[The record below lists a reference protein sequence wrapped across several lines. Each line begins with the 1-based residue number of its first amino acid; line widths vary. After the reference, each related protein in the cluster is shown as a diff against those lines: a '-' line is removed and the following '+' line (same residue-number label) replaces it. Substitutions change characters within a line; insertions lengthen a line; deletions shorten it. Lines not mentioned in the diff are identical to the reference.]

1 MVEGC
6 ECMTV
11 YTESRIRKLMK
22 DGKISEQNIL
32 KLSNDDKLTP
42 AAKGFLHD
50 RRIQIVYSDLPN
62 KTQTEISKPFHMTVS
77 SLEESAVYPLLF
89 KLTKLY
95 TYFLKCQKE
104 LHLSYLNEKVDQLGI
119 LLQIVEKL
127 VGCYIEEDI
136 SFYNPNFG
144 TNEDLQSIRVI
155 KQLDQ
160 GSIRVD
166 FKCES
171 WKLSCYELYLEI
183 VNIRKELMLVSSDNP
198 DIYAE
203 KLIALLKSIEVLV
216 WLILE

>member
-1 MVEGC
+1 
-6 ECMTV
+6 MTV
-11 YTESRIRKLMK
+11 YTESRIRKLIK

-50 RRIQIVYSDLPN
+50 RHIQIVYSDLPN

-104 LHLSYLNEKVDQLGI
+104 LHLSYLDEKVDQLGI

-136 SFYNPNFG
+136 TFYNPNFG

-171 WKLSCYELYLEI
+171 WKLSCYELYIEI
-183 VNIRKELMLVSSDNP
+183 VNIRKELMLVSSDNQ

>member
-1 MVEGC
+1 
-6 ECMTV
+6 MTV
-11 YTESRIRKLMK
+11 YTESRIRKLIK

-50 RRIQIVYSDLPN
+50 RHIQIVYSDLPN

-104 LHLSYLNEKVDQLGI
+104 LHLSYLDEKVDQLGI

-171 WKLSCYELYLEI
+171 WKLSCYELYIEI
-183 VNIRKELMLVSSDNP
+183 VNIGKELMLVSSDNQ

>member
-1 MVEGC
+1 
-6 ECMTV
+6 MTV
-11 YTESRIRKLMK
+11 YTESRIRKLIK

-50 RRIQIVYSDLPN
+50 RHIQIVYSDLPN

-95 TYFLKCQKE
+95 MYFLKCQKE
-104 LHLSYLNEKVDQLGI
+104 LHLSYLDEKVDQLGI

-183 VNIRKELMLVSSDNP
+183 VNIRKELLLVSSDNQ

>member
-1 MVEGC
+1 
-6 ECMTV
+6 MTV

-50 RRIQIVYSDLPN
+50 RHIQIVYSDSPN

-89 KLTKLY
+89 KLTKLFK
-95 TYFLKCQKE
+95 YFLKCEKV
-104 LHLSYLNEKVDQLGI
+104 LHLAYLDENVDQLGI

-144 TNEDLQSIRVI
+144 TNEDLQSIRII

-160 GSIRVD
+160 GSVRVD
-166 FKCES
+166 FKCEN

-183 VNIRKELMLVSSDNP
+183 INIRKELMLVSSDNQ

>member
-1 MVEGC
+1 
-6 ECMTV
+6 MTV
-11 YTESRIRKLMK
+11 YTESRIRKLIK

-50 RRIQIVYSDLPN
+50 RHIQIVYSDLPN

-104 LHLSYLNEKVDQLGI
+104 LHLSYLDEKVDQLGV

-171 WKLSCYELYLEI
+171 WKLSCYELYIEI
-183 VNIRKELMLVSSDNP
+183 VNIRKELMLVSSDNQ

>member
-1 MVEGC
+1 
-6 ECMTV
+6 MTV
-11 YTESRIRKLMK
+11 YTESRIRKLIK

-104 LHLSYLNEKVDQLGI
+104 LHLSYLDEKVDQLGI

-183 VNIRKELMLVSSDNP
+183 VNIRKELLLVSSDNQ

>member
-1 MVEGC
+1 
-6 ECMTV
+6 MTV
-11 YTESRIRKLMK
+11 YTESRIRKLIK

-50 RRIQIVYSDLPN
+50 RHIQIVYSDLPN

-104 LHLSYLNEKVDQLGI
+104 LHLSYLDEKVDQLGI

-171 WKLSCYELYLEI
+171 WKLSCYELYIEI
-183 VNIRKELMLVSSDNP
+183 VNIRKELMLVSSDNQ
-198 DIYAE
+198 DIYAQ

>member
-1 MVEGC
+1 
-6 ECMTV
+6 MTV

-22 DGKISEQNIL
+22 DGQVSEQNVL
-32 KLSNDDKLTP
+32 KLSSDDKLTP
-42 AAKGFLHD
+42 AARGFLHD
-50 RRIQIVYSDLPN
+50 RHIQIAYTDSKI
-62 KTQTEISKPFHMTVS
+62 KTQTEISKTFDKTVS

-104 LHLSYLNEKVDQLGI
+104 LHLSYLDEKVDQLGI

-171 WKLSCYELYLEI
+171 WKLSCYELYIEI
-183 VNIRKELMLVSSDNP
+183 VNIRKELMLVSSDNQ

>member
-1 MVEGC
+1 
-6 ECMTV
+6 MTV
-11 YTESRIRKLMK
+11 YTESRIRKLIK
-22 DGKISEQNIL
+22 NGQVSEQNVL
-32 KLSNDDKLTP
+32 KLSSEDKLTP
-42 AAKGFLHD
+42 AARGFLHD
-50 RRIQIVYSDLPN
+50 RHIQVAYSDSPN

-95 TYFLKCQKE
+95 TYFLRCQKE
-104 LHLSYLNEKVDQLGI
+104 LHLAYLDEKVDQLGN
-119 LLQIVEKL
+119 LLQIVEKI

-160 GSIRVD
+160 GSVRID
-166 FKCES
+166 YKCED

-183 VNIRKELMLVSSDNP
+183 VNIRKELTLVSSNNQDV
-198 DIYAE
+198 YAD
-203 KLIALLKSIEVLV
+203 KLITLLKSIEVLV

>member
-1 MVEGC
+1 
-6 ECMTV
+6 MTV
-11 YTESRIRKLMK
+11 YTESRIRKLIK

-50 RRIQIVYSDLPN
+50 RHIQIVYSDLPN

-104 LHLSYLNEKVDQLGI
+104 LHLSYLDEKVDQLGI

-183 VNIRKELMLVSSDNP
+183 VNIRKELLLVSSDNQ

-216 WLILE
+216 WIILE

>member
-1 MVEGC
+1 
-6 ECMTV
+6 MTV
-11 YTESRIRKLMK
+11 YTESRIRKLIK

-50 RRIQIVYSDLPN
+50 RHIQIVYSDLPN

-104 LHLSYLNEKVDQLGI
+104 LHLSYLDEKVDQLGI

-127 VGCYIEEDI
+127 VSCYIEEDI

-171 WKLSCYELYLEI
+171 WKLSCYELYIEI
-183 VNIRKELMLVSSDNP
+183 VNIRKELMLVSSDNQ

>member
-1 MVEGC
+1 
-6 ECMTV
+6 MTV
-11 YTESRIRKLMK
+11 YTESRIRKLIK

-104 LHLSYLNEKVDQLGI
+104 LHLSYLDEKVDQLGI

-171 WKLSCYELYLEI
+171 WKLSCYELYIEI
-183 VNIRKELMLVSSDNP
+183 VNIRKELMLVSSDNQ

>member
-1 MVEGC
+1 
-6 ECMTV
+6 MTV

-183 VNIRKELMLVSSDNP
+183 VNIRKEFMLVSSDNQ

>member
-1 MVEGC
+1 
-6 ECMTV
+6 MTV
-11 YTESRIRKLMK
+11 YTESRIRKLIK

-50 RRIQIVYSDLPN
+50 RHIQIVYSDLPN

-104 LHLSYLNEKVDQLGI
+104 LHLSYLDEKVDQLGI

-160 GSIRVD
+160 GGIRVD

-183 VNIRKELMLVSSDNP
+183 VNIRKELLLVSSDNQ

>member
-1 MVEGC
+1 
-6 ECMTV
+6 MTV
-11 YTESRIRKLMK
+11 YTESRIRKLIK

-50 RRIQIVYSDLPN
+50 RHIQIVYSDLPN

-104 LHLSYLNEKVDQLGI
+104 LHLSYLDEKVDQWGI

-171 WKLSCYELYLEI
+171 WKLSCYELYIEI
-183 VNIRKELMLVSSDNP
+183 VNIRKELMLVSSDNQ

>member
-1 MVEGC
+1 
-6 ECMTV
+6 MTV
-11 YTESRIRKLMK
+11 YTESRIRKLIK

-50 RRIQIVYSDLPN
+50 RHIQIVYSDLPN

-104 LHLSYLNEKVDQLGI
+104 LHLSYLDEKVDQLGI

-160 GSIRVD
+160 DSIRVD

-183 VNIRKELMLVSSDNP
+183 VNIRKELMLVSSDNQ

>member
-1 MVEGC
+1 
-6 ECMTV
+6 MTV
-11 YTESRIRKLMK
+11 YTESRIRKLIK

-50 RRIQIVYSDLPN
+50 RHIQIVYSDLPN
-62 KTQTEISKPFHMTVS
+62 KTQTEISKPFHKTVS

-95 TYFLKCQKE
+95 TYFLRCQKE
-104 LHLSYLNEKVDQLGI
+104 LHLAFLDDKVEQLGN
-119 LLQIVEKL
+119 LLHIIEKI

-136 SFYNPNFG
+136 SYYNQNLG
-144 TNEDLQSIRVI
+144 TNEELQSVRVI

-171 WKLSCYELYLEI
+171 WKLSCYELYIEI
-183 VNIRKELMLVSSDNP
+183 VNIRKELMLVSSDNQ

-216 WLILE
+216 WLTLE

>member
-1 MVEGC
+1 
-6 ECMTV
+6 MTV
-11 YTESRIRKLMK
+11 YTESRIRKLIK
-22 DGKISEQNIL
+22 DGKISEQNII

-50 RRIQIVYSDLPN
+50 RHIQIVYSDLPN

-104 LHLSYLNEKVDQLGI
+104 LHLSYLDEKVDQLGI

-183 VNIRKELMLVSSDNP
+183 VNIRKELMLLSSDNQ

>member
-1 MVEGC
+1 
-6 ECMTV
+6 MTV
-11 YTESRIRKLMK
+11 YTESRIRKLIK

-50 RRIQIVYSDLPN
+50 RHIQIVYSDLPN

-95 TYFLKCQKE
+95 TYFLKCQKV
-104 LHLSYLNEKVDQLGI
+104 LHLSYLDEKVDQLGI

-171 WKLSCYELYLEI
+171 WKLSCYELYIEI
-183 VNIRKELMLVSSDNP
+183 VNIRKELMLVSSDNQ

>member
-1 MVEGC
+1 
-6 ECMTV
+6 MTV
-11 YTESRIRKLMK
+11 YTESRIRKLIK

-50 RRIQIVYSDLPN
+50 RHIQIVYSDLPN

-95 TYFLKCQKE
+95 TYFLRCQKE
-104 LHLSYLNEKVDQLGI
+104 LHLAFLDDKVEQLGN
-119 LLQIVEKL
+119 LLHIIEKI
-127 VGCYIEEDI
+127 VGCYIEDDI
-136 SFYNPNFG
+136 SYYNQNLG
-144 TNEDLQSIRVI
+144 TNEELQSIRVI

-160 GSIRVD
+160 GSVQVD

-171 WKLSCYELYLEI
+171 WKLSCYELYIEI
-183 VNIRKELMLVSSDNP
+183 ANIRKELALVVSGTQ

-203 KLIALLKSIEVLV
+203 KLIALLKSVEVLV

>member
-1 MVEGC
+1 
-6 ECMTV
+6 MTV

-50 RRIQIVYSDLPN
+50 RHIQIVYSDLPN

>member
-1 MVEGC
+1 
-6 ECMTV
+6 MTV
-11 YTESRIRKLMK
+11 YTESRIRKLIK

-50 RRIQIVYSDLPN
+50 RHIQIVYSDLPN

-104 LHLSYLNEKVDQLGI
+104 LHLSYLDEKVDQLGI

-171 WKLSCYELYLEI
+171 WKLSCYELYIEI
-183 VNIRKELMLVSSDNP
+183 VNIRKELLLVSSDNQ

>member
-1 MVEGC
+1 
-6 ECMTV
+6 MTV

-183 VNIRKELMLVSSDNP
+183 VNIRTELMLVSSDNP

>member
-1 MVEGC
+1 
-6 ECMTV
+6 MTV
-11 YTESRIRKLMK
+11 YTESRIRKLIK

-50 RRIQIVYSDLPN
+50 RHIQIVYSDLPN

-104 LHLSYLNEKVDQLGI
+104 LHLSYLDEKVDQLGI

-183 VNIRKELMLVSSDNP
+183 VNIRKELLLVSSDNQ

-203 KLIALLKSIEVLV
+203 KLIALLKPIEVLV

>member
-1 MVEGC
+1 
-6 ECMTV
+6 MTV

-50 RRIQIVYSDLPN
+50 RHIQIVYSDLPN

-104 LHLSYLNEKVDQLGI
+104 LHLAYLDEKVDQLGI

-171 WKLSCYELYLEI
+171 WKLSCYELYIEI
-183 VNIRKELMLVSSDNP
+183 VNIRKELMLVSSDNQ

>member
-1 MVEGC
+1 
-6 ECMTV
+6 MTV
-11 YTESRIRKLMK
+11 YTESRIRKLIK

-50 RRIQIVYSDLPN
+50 RHIQIVYSDLPN

-104 LHLSYLNEKVDQLGI
+104 LHLSYLDEKVAQLGI

-183 VNIRKELMLVSSDNP
+183 VNIRKELLLVSSDNQ

>member
-1 MVEGC
+1 
-6 ECMTV
+6 MTV
-11 YTESRIRKLMK
+11 YTESRIRKLIK

-50 RRIQIVYSDLPN
+50 RHIQIVYSDLPN

-77 SLEESAVYPLLF
+77 SLEESAMYPLLF

-104 LHLSYLNEKVDQLGI
+104 LHLSYLDEKVDQLGI

-127 VGCYIEEDI
+127 VGCYVEEDI

-160 GSIRVD
+160 GSVRVD

-183 VNIRKELMLVSSDNP
+183 VNIRKELMLVSSDNQ

>member
-1 MVEGC
+1 
-6 ECMTV
+6 MTV
-11 YTESRIRKLMK
+11 YTESRIRKLIK
-22 DGKISEQNIL
+22 NGQVSEQNVL
-32 KLSNDDKLTP
+32 KLSSEDKLTP
-42 AAKGFLHD
+42 AARGFLHD
-50 RRIQIVYSDLPN
+50 RHIQVAYSDSLN

-95 TYFLKCQKE
+95 TYFLKCQK
-104 LHLSYLNEKVDQLGI
+104 
-119 LLQIVEKL
+119 

-160 GSIRVD
+160 GSVRVD
-166 FKCES
+166 YKCED

-183 VNIRKELMLVSSDNP
+183 VNIRKELTLVSSNNQDV
-198 DIYAE
+198 YAD
-203 KLIALLKSIEVLV
+203 KLITLLKSIEVLV

>member
-1 MVEGC
+1 
-6 ECMTV
+6 MTV
-11 YTESRIRKLMK
+11 YTESRIRKLIK

-50 RRIQIVYSDLPN
+50 RHIQIVYSDLPN

-104 LHLSYLNEKVDQLGI
+104 LHLSYLDEKVDQLGI

-136 SFYNPNFG
+136 SFYYPNFG

-171 WKLSCYELYLEI
+171 WKLSCYELYIEI
-183 VNIRKELMLVSSDNP
+183 VNIRKELMLVSSDNQ

>member
-1 MVEGC
+1 
-6 ECMTV
+6 MTV
-11 YTESRIRKLMK
+11 YTESRIRKLIK

-50 RRIQIVYSDLPN
+50 RHIQIVYSDLPN

-183 VNIRKELMLVSSDNP
+183 VNIRKELLLVSSDNQ

>member
-1 MVEGC
+1 
-6 ECMTV
+6 MTV
-11 YTESRIRKLMK
+11 YTESRIRKLIK

-50 RRIQIVYSDLPN
+50 RHIQIVYSDLPN

>member
-1 MVEGC
+1 
-6 ECMTV
+6 MTV
-11 YTESRIRKLMK
+11 YTESRIRKLIK

-50 RRIQIVYSDLPN
+50 RHIQIVYSDLPN
-62 KTQTEISKPFHMTVS
+62 KTQTEISKPFHMTVP

-104 LHLSYLNEKVDQLGI
+104 LHLSYLDEKVDQLGI

-171 WKLSCYELYLEI
+171 WKLSCYELYIEI
-183 VNIRKELMLVSSDNP
+183 VNIRKELMLVSSDNQ

>member
-1 MVEGC
+1 
-6 ECMTV
+6 MTV

-42 AAKGFLHD
+42 AAKVFLHD
-50 RRIQIVYSDLPN
+50 RHIQIVYSESPN

-104 LHLSYLNEKVDQLGI
+104 LHLAYLDEKVDQLGI

-144 TNEDLQSIRVI
+144 TNEDLQSIRII

-160 GSIRVD
+160 GSVRVD
-166 FKCES
+166 FKCEN

-183 VNIRKELMLVSSDNP
+183 INIRKELMLVSSDNQ

>member
-1 MVEGC
+1 
-6 ECMTV
+6 MTV
-11 YTESRIRKLMK
+11 YTESRIRKLIK

-50 RRIQIVYSDLPN
+50 RHIQIVYSDLPN

-104 LHLSYLNEKVDQLGI
+104 LHLSYLDEKVDQLGI

-171 WKLSCYELYLEI
+171 WKLSCYELYIEI

>member
-1 MVEGC
+1 
-6 ECMTV
+6 MTV
-11 YTESRIRKLMK
+11 YTESRIRKLIK

-50 RRIQIVYSDLPN
+50 RHIQIVYSDLPN

-95 TYFLKCQKE
+95 MYFLKCQKE
-104 LHLSYLNEKVDQLGI
+104 LHLAYLDEKVDQLGI

-171 WKLSCYELYLEI
+171 WKLSCYELYIEI
-183 VNIRKELMLVSSDNP
+183 VNIRKELMLVSSDNQ

>member
-1 MVEGC
+1 
-6 ECMTV
+6 MTV

-32 KLSNDDKLTP
+32 RLSNDDKLTP

-50 RRIQIVYSDLPN
+50 RHIQIVYSDLPN

-104 LHLSYLNEKVDQLGI
+104 LHLAYLDEKVDQLGI

-144 TNEDLQSIRVI
+144 TNEDLQSIRII

-160 GSIRVD
+160 GSVRVD
-166 FKCES
+166 FKCEN

-183 VNIRKELMLVSSDNP
+183 INIRKELMLVSSDNQ

-216 WLILE
+216 WLILD

>member
-1 MVEGC
+1 
-6 ECMTV
+6 MTV
-11 YTESRIRKLMK
+11 YTESRMRKLIK

-50 RRIQIVYSDLPN
+50 RHIQIVYSDLPN

-104 LHLSYLNEKVDQLGI
+104 LHLSYLDEKVDQLGI

-183 VNIRKELMLVSSDNP
+183 VNIRKELLLVSSDNQ